1 MQRFNLL
8 IVEPLQHT
16 LKRHIQQAD
25 HLFCGGNIDLKSF
38 AIIAHIGQHVCYID
52 ISVTG
57 QFWSILTSL
66 ILLKCMLAGLLKY
79 YVSYFLP

>member
-52 ISVTG
+52 ISDRPVLVNTH
-57 QFWSILTSL
+57 FSDI
-66 ILLKCMLAGLLKY
+66 IEM
-79 YVSYFLP
+79 YVGWAA